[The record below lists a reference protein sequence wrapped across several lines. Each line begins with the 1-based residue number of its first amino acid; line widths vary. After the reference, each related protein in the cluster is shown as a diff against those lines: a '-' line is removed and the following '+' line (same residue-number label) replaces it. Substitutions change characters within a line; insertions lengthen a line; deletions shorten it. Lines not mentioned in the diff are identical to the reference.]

1 MPDEPLRTTT
11 YTLTTADALAYEQ
24 AASRM
29 TPLGVLALL
38 LWLGLW
44 GAAAMLIPPD
54 WVGPRLG
61 WSFSALV
68 AILVCI
74 AYVMALILIAVRQW
88 LRARH
93 RIKRPIEQTVA
104 EWPDRLE
111 FTGGGMPRT
120 LNFPDVRRTILTRT
134 HLLLEADEDVLIVP
148 RRAFAEEGSIEDLA
162 QRIEATPR
170 AAPVDPGAASA

>member
-1 MPDEPLRTTT
+1 MADEPLRTTT
-11 YTLTTADALAYEQ
+11 YTLGTADALAYEQ

-54 WVGPRLG
+54 WAGPRLG

-74 AYVMALILIAVRQW
+74 AYVLALILIAFRQW

-120 LNFPDVRRTILTRT
+120 LNFPEIRRTILTRA
-134 HLLLEADEDVLIVP
+134 HLFLETDSDPMILP
-148 RRAFAEEGSIEDLA
+148 RRAFPEEGTIEDLS
-162 QRIEATPR
+162 QRIDGAPR
-170 AAPVDPGAASA
+170 AAPVDLGAASA